1 MRGQGVSA
9 ARQIAQAAGSVRV
22 GQVVG
27 RVVQPTQGQCRAA
40 LIAFAGVIEDHIEQH
55 LDAGCM
61 QPLDRVDHGCNALRA
76 GQRCLHCK
84 EGDRVVAPVVAQAAL
99 NQMQF
104 IDPGG
109 DRQQLHC
116 GDTQALQMGDR
127 SRVCQG
133 FDRAAAR
140 LRDARVQLAEAAH
153 MHLVQDRLAPGA
165 TRLGQPVTQCV
176 NRRAHTGLGHI
187 GGAVSRIERVAAVG
201 MAGFVAQDG
210 IVPLQR
216 ADQFAGIGIDQQLVR
231 IEAMA
236 QARLIG
242 AMRAITIDRP
252 CNCTRQAAMKDVAA
266 ASRQLVSGEF
276 PLAIGIKQAH
286 FDALR
291 MV

>member
-1 MRGQGVSA
+1 
-9 ARQIAQAAGSVRV
+9 
-22 GQVVG
+22 
-27 RVVQPTQGQCRAA
+27 
-40 LIAFAGVIEDHIEQH
+40 
-55 LDAGCM
+55 
-61 QPLDRVDHGCNALRA
+61 
-76 GQRCLHCK
+76 
-84 EGDRVVAPVVAQAAL
+84 
-99 NQMQF
+99 
-104 IDPGG
+104 
-109 DRQQLHC
+109 
-116 GDTQALQMGDR
+116 
-127 SRVCQG
+127 
-133 FDRAAAR
+133 
-140 LRDARVQLAEAAH
+140 
-153 MHLVQDRLAPGA
+153 
-165 TRLGQPVTQCV
+165 
-176 NRRAHTGLGHI
+176 
-187 GGAVSRIERVAAVG
+187 

-276 PLAIGIKQAH
+276 LFAIGIKQAH